1 MKGRTTMNKTILGI
15 DPGMANTG
23 LGVVTFEKHSYTLK
37 KAELVKSTPKQNESL
52 RLLKIYEAIYEILDE
67 LDIDA
72 VAIEKVFHNKNVS
85 SSIKTGKAI
94 GAALTA
100 AAQHDIPV
108 IELTPQQVKSAS
120 GLSNKETNKDNLIRA
135 ASGIFKTDIESH
147 HEADAC
153 LCALAG
159 ILQHRIPQLGG
170 REPQEHRTRLRYNR
184 ESPDSIAERQPRRV
198 RTP

>member
-1 MKGRTTMNKTILGI
+1 MKKNITLGI
-15 DPGMANTG
+15 DPGIANTG
-23 LGVVTFEKHSYTLK
+23 LAVVAFEKHGYTLEK
-37 KAELVKSTPKQNESL
+37 TELVKSTPKHSESV
-52 RLLKIYEAIYEILDE
+52 RLLKIYEAVYETLDTPG

-120 GLSNKETNKDNLIRA
+120 GLSTKSKKNNLIRA
-135 ASGIFKTDIESH
+135 ASGIFRTEITSH
-147 HEADAC
+147 HIADAALCGLAAC
-153 LCALAG
+153 LK
-159 ILQHRIPQLGG
+159 IRNTF
-170 REPQEHRTRLRYNR
+170 QEHT
-184 ESPDSIAERQPRRV
+184 
-198 RTP
+198 

>member
-1 MKGRTTMNKTILGI
+1 MKEYTLLGI
-15 DPGMANTG
+15 DPGIANTG
-23 LGVVTFEKHSYTLK
+23 LAVVAFEKHDYTLGK
-37 KAELVKSTPKQNESL
+37 TLLVKSTPKHSESI
-52 RLLKIYEAIYEILDE
+52 RLLKIYETVYEILDTQE

-120 GLSNKETNKDNLIRA
+120 GLSTKSKKNNLIRA
-135 ASGIFKTDIESH
+135 ASGIFRTEITSH
-147 HEADAC
+147 HIADAALCGLAAC
-153 LCALAG
+153 LK
-159 ILQHRIPQLGG
+159 IRNTF
-170 REPQEHRTRLRYNR
+170 QEHT
-184 ESPDSIAERQPRRV
+184 
-198 RTP
+198 

>member
-1 MKGRTTMNKTILGI
+1 MV
-15 DPGMANTG
+15 A
-23 LGVVTFEKHSYTLK
+23 FEKHGYTLGK
-37 KAELVKSTPKQNESL
+37 TLLVKSTPKHSESI
-52 RLLKIYEAIYEILDE
+52 RLLKIYETVYEILDTQE

-120 GLSNKETNKDNLIRA
+120 GLSTKANKDNLVRT
-135 ASGIFKTDIESH
+135 ASSIFKTEIKSH
-147 HEADAC
+147 HTADAA

-159 ILQHRIPQLGG
+159 ILKQRS
-170 REPQEHRTRLRYNR
+170 
-184 ESPDSIAERQPRRV
+184 ESSRHTASV
-198 RTP
+198 L

>member
-1 MKGRTTMNKTILGI
+1 MKSYIILGI
-15 DPGMANTG
+15 DPGIANTG
-23 LGVVTFEKHSYTLK
+23 LGVVSFEKHGYTLK
-37 KAELVKSTPKQNESL
+37 KTQLVRSTPKQPESL
-52 RLLKIYEAIYEILDE
+52 RLLKIYEAVYSTLDE

-85 SSIKTGKAI
+85 SSITTGKAI

-100 AAQHDIPV
+100 AAQHDLPV
-108 IELTPQQVKSAS
+108 IELTPQEVKSAS
-120 GLSNKETNKDNLIRA
+120 GLSSKANKDNLIRA
-135 ASGIFKTDIESH
+135 ASSIFKTDIKSH

-159 ILQHRIPQLGG
+159 ILQHRIPQLEG

-198 RTP
+198 RIP

>member
-1 MKGRTTMNKTILGI
+1 MNNKIVTLGI
-15 DPGMANTG
+15 DPGIANTA
-23 LGVVTFEKHSYTLK
+23 LAIVKSNGVGYTLGK
-37 KAELVKSTPKQNESL
+37 TLLVKSTPKQSESI
-52 RLLKIYEAIYEILDE
+52 RLLKIYESVYEILDTPE
-67 LDIDA
+67 YKFNA

-120 GLSNKETNKDNLIRA
+120 GLSNKANKDNLIRA
-135 ASGIFKTDIESH
+135 ASGIFKTDITNH
-147 HEADAC
+147 HLADAS

-159 ILQHRIPQLGG
+159 V
-170 REPQEHRTRLRYNR
+170 LRQR
-184 ESPDSIAERQPRRV
+184 SDSSRRAL
-198 RTP
+198 

>member
-1 MKGRTTMNKTILGI
+1 MRNQIILGI
-15 DPGMANTG
+15 DPGIANTG
-23 LGVVTFEKHSYTLK
+23 LAVVAFDKHDYTLK
-37 KAELVKSTPKQNESL
+37 KTQLVKSTPKHSESI
-52 RLLKIYEAIYEILDE
+52 RLLKIYEVVYEILDTKGLE
-67 LDIDA
+67 IDA

-135 ASGIFKTDIESH
+135 ASGIFKTEIKSH
-147 HEADAC
+147 HTADAA

-159 ILQHRIPQLGG
+159 ILEQRS
-170 REPQEHRTRLRYNR
+170 
-184 ESPDSIAERQPRRV
+184 ESSRRA
-198 RTP
+198 R

>member
-1 MKGRTTMNKTILGI
+1 MKEYTVCGI
-15 DPGMANTG
+15 DPGIANTG
-23 LGVVTFEKHSYTLK
+23 LGVVAFEKHGYTLK
-37 KAELVKSTPKQNESL
+37 KTQLVKSTPKPPESI
-52 RLLKIYEAIYEILDE
+52 RLLKIYEAVYEILDE
-67 LDIDA
+67 LNIDA
-72 VAIEKVFHNKNVS
+72 VAIEKVFHNRNVS
-85 SSIKTGKAI
+85 SSISTGKVI

-100 AAQHDIPV
+100 AAQHEIPV
-108 IELTPQQVKSAS
+108 IELTPQAVKKVS
-120 GLSNKETNKDNLIRA
+120 GLSTKANKGNLIRA
-135 ASGIFKTDIESH
+135 ASCIFKTDIESH

>member
-1 MKGRTTMNKTILGI
+1 MTSRT
-15 DPGMANTG
+15 DEPEA
-23 LGVVTFEKHSYTLK
+23 
-37 KAELVKSTPKQNESL
+37 QRL
-52 RLLKIYEAIYEILDE
+52 RKIY
-67 LDIDA
+67 DA
-72 VAIEKVFHNKNVS
+72 VDALLAEHTIDGAAIERVFHNKNIS
-85 SSIKTGKAI
+85 SGISTGKVI

-135 ASGIFKTDIESH
+135 ASGIFKTQIKSH
-147 HEADAC
+147 HTADAA

-159 ILQHRIPQLGG
+159 ILQHRIPQLEG

-184 ESPDSIAERQPRRV
+184 ESPDSTAERQPRRV

>member
-108 IELTPQQVKSAS
+108 IELTPQQVKLAS
-120 GLSNKETNKDNLIRA
+120 GLSSKANKQNLIRA
-135 ASGIFKTDIESH
+135 ARCLFGTKIATH
-147 HEADAC
+147 HEADAAF
-153 LCALAG
+153 CAVAG
-159 ILQHRIPQLGG
+159 ILQARK
-170 REPQEHRTRLRYNR
+170 
-184 ESPDSIAERQPRRV
+184 A
-198 RTP
+198 

>member
-1 MKGRTTMNKTILGI
+1 MKNTILGI
-15 DPGMANTG
+15 DPGIANTG
-23 LGVVTFEKHSYTLK
+23 LGVVALDKHRYTLK
-37 KAELVKSTPKQNESL
+37 KTLLVKSTPKQPESL
-52 RLLKIYEAIYEILDE
+52 RLLKIYEAVYDILNTE
-67 LDIDA
+67 ASSINA
-72 VAIEKVFHNKNVS
+72 VAIEKFFHGQNVS
-85 SSIKTGKAI
+85 SSISTGKVIGTAI
-94 GAALTA
+94 IA

-135 ASGIFKTDIESH
+135 ASGIFKTQIKSH
-147 HEADAC
+147 HTADAA

-159 ILQHRIPQLGG
+159 ILQHRIPQLEG

-184 ESPDSIAERQPRRV
+184 ESPDSTAERQPRRV